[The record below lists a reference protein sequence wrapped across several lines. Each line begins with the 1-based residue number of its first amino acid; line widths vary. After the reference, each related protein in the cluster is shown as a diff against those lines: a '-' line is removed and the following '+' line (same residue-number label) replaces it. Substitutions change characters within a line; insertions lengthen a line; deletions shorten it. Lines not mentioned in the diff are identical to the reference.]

1 MRTHICAQMREK
13 KQYNYTSNAFDLK
26 AYVSGDWAKGIIR
39 MKGEVDG
46 EWDAND
52 FDMYLRWIAE
62 EGINEV
68 EVYANGPGGSVFAFN
83 QIANTIAAFD
93 GKVNVTCGAL
103 VASGYTY
110 LLAKCKGKGIRKGP
124 ANMQAM
130 IHKPMDKITG
140 NYDEILA
147 QLKRLETATA
157 DYKKAYTQSAT
168 FTEEELEA
176 AWKTDY
182 WMDAEEFKAK
192 GFIDEII
199 ADEPVT
205 TEMVAML
212 KACAAPKLPQVAA
225 ASIEQNPEIEINEM
239 DKAVLRAKLGLHATA
254 TDAEV
259 EAKLE
264 SATKAEKELGTL
276 QAKLENDRK
285 EAVKLQA
292 KAHIDAA
299 VQARKI
305 TEDFRASYER
315 KFDADF
321 EAAKNELESLKPVP
335 TISAKLETGGDAP
348 KAVAEERKDWSYADW
363 AHKDA
368 KGLQA
373 LMGGSE
379 AEKMHFKALF
389 KAEYGTE
396 PTFLK

>member
-1 MRTHICAQMREK
+1 MPEK
-13 KQYNYTSNAFDLK
+13 KQYQYNSDAFNLK
-26 AYVSGDWAKGIIR
+26 AYVSGDWSKGIIR

-62 EGINEV
+62 EGINEI
-68 EVYANGPGGSVFAFN
+68 EVQANGPGGNVFAFN
-83 QIANTIAAFD
+83 QIVNSIAAFE
-93 GKVNVTCGAL
+93 GKVNVTCGAF

-110 LLAKCKGKGIRKGP
+110 LLAKCKGKGTRKGP

-130 IHKPMDKITG
+130 IHKPMDQITG
-140 NYDEILA
+140 NYEEITA

-157 DYKKAYTQSAT
+157 DYKKAYTQSAS
-168 FTEEELEA
+168 FTEDELEA

-182 WMDAEEFKAK
+182 WMDATEFKAK

-212 KACAAPKLPQVAA
+212 KACAAPNVPQAA
-225 ASIEQNPEIEINEM
+225 AKPNYEQNPEIEINEM
-239 DKAVLRAKLGLHATA
+239 DKAVLRAKLGLSATA

-259 EAKLE
+259 EAKME
-264 SATKAEKELGTL
+264 SAVKAEKELGTL
-276 QAKLENDRK
+276 QAKLKNERK

-299 VQARKI
+299 VKARKI

-321 EAAKNELESLKPVP
+321 EATKNELEAMKPVP
-335 TISAKLETGGDAP
+335 VLSAKLDQGGDAP
-348 KAVAEERKDWSYADW
+348 KAVSEERKSWTYADW
-363 AHKDA
+363 AQKDA

-373 LMGGSE
+373 LMSGSE
-379 AEKMHFKALF
+379 DEKSHFKALY
-389 KAEYGTE
+389 KGEYGTE